1 MTEPKQ
7 IAIEEA
13 SRILKVSPR
22 TLRRY
27 AKDKKLDH
35 TYVKGKYGE
44 ELRFF
49 ESSIRAFAKSLS
61 QAADNPSQP
70 TIDKADH
77 SSAPLEIKTIWEAY
91 QKLQEDFRNSAAQI
105 GFLRAK
111 SEEVPR
117 LTERAESLQKDN
129 EKLLADS
136 EDLQEEK
143 SSLEAE
149 LGTFKK
155 KVKSQSWRTTAFV
168 VLAFLLGI
176 FLSILLSDRI
186 SNLLPIH

>member
-7 IAIEEA
+7 IGIEEA
-13 SRILKVSPR
+13 SRFLKVSPR

-44 ELRFF
+44 ELRFS
-49 ESSIRAFAKSLS
+49 ETSVKAFAKSLS
-61 QAADNPSQP
+61 QPSGNPSQP
-70 TIDKADH
+70 AKDIVDQG
-77 SSAPLEIKTIWEAY
+77 SAPLEIKTVWEAY
-91 QKLQEDFRNSAAQI
+91 QKLQEEFRNSAAQI

-117 LTERAESLQKDN
+117 LTEHAESLQKEN
-129 EKLLADS
+129 EKLLADT
-136 EDLQEEK
+136 ENLQEEK
-143 SSLEAE
+143 SNLEAE
-149 LGTFKK
+149 FGSYKK
-155 KVKSQSWRTTAFV
+155 KMKSQSWLTSAFV